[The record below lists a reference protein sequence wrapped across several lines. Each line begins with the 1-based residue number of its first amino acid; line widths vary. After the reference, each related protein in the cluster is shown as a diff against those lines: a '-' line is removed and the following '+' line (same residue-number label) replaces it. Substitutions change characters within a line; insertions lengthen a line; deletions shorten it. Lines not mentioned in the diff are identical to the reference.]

1 MTYDRILSH
10 KLYKSNYF
18 KSTLQKCLQQEGV
31 AGLGTL
37 SLHSGHGVDVS
48 WPYCSARKASVTWS
62 IERGANLSD
71 RRMATAAPSV
81 APTASPTVA
90 TPAPT
95 TRGGLTDFAIAG
107 MVVLILLLLAV
118 ITYVTIK
125 QLTGRHGPGINPRW
139 KGAVEGQNPRWR
151 GPVVKQEEVIID
163 LPVVRRPKPLRSPE
177 IEDASFI
184 DCEEISNDHDAG
196 SIVLTSMV
204 AAQPNL
210 ALPGRNPRWTPVVA
224 EPIIRRSASFRARDL
239 KQMEERSRSRSR
251 AKMHS
256 THRRNQ
262 HEFVN
267 QRMEDC

>member
-1 MTYDRILSH
+1 MTRRS
-10 KLYKSNYF
+10 SVPGPT
-18 KSTLQKCLQQEGV
+18 S
-31 AGLGTL
+31 
-37 SLHSGHGVDVS
+37 S
-48 WPYCSARKASVTWS
+48 RKV
-62 IERGANLSD
+62 RL
-71 RRMATAAPSV
+71 
-81 APTASPTVA
+81 
-90 TPAPT
+90 PAPT

-107 MVVLILLLLAV
+107 MVVLCVVLLAV
-118 ITYVTIK
+118 ITYVTFK

-163 LPVVRRPKPLRSPE
+163 LPVVRRPKPLRSTE

-184 DCEEISNDHDAG
+184 DCEEISDDHDAG

-224 EPIIRRSASFRARDL
+224 EPLRRSASFRARDL

-262 HEFVN
+262 HEFLN
-267 QRMEDC
+267 QRMEEEEDC

>member
-1 MTYDRILSH
+1 
-10 KLYKSNYF
+10 
-18 KSTLQKCLQQEGV
+18 
-31 AGLGTL
+31 
-37 SLHSGHGVDVS
+37 
-48 WPYCSARKASVTWS
+48 
-62 IERGANLSD
+62 
-71 RRMATAAPSV
+71 MATAAPSV
-81 APTASPTVA
+81 APTSSPTVA

-107 MVVLILLLLAV
+107 MVVLCVVLLAV

-184 DCEEISNDHDAG
+184 DCEEISDDHNNS
-196 SIVLTSMV
+196 SIVLTSSLV

-210 ALPGRNPRWTPVVA
+210 ALPDRNPRWTPVVVA
-224 EPIIRRSASFRARDL
+224 EPIRRSASFRARDL

-267 QRMEDC
+267 QRMEEEEDC